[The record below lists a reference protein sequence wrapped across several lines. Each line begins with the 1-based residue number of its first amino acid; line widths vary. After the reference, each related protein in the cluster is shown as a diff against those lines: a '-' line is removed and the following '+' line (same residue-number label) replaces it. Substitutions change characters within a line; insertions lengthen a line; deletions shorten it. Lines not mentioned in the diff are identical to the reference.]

1 MAARKGSA
9 VVRTTPAFARRRL
22 VYLGIAGALA
32 ATASLLVPAPAD
44 ARLVKFQ
51 VTSTES
57 PTFGGYSWPGVGQYE
72 KLVGMAYGELDPND
86 PKNSVIV
93 DIQLAPRNAAG
104 KVEYSHTFYIL
115 KPIDLSLG
123 AHRMMYE
130 PPNRGGKTIAA
141 MNRGVGGNDPGS
153 VTDPN
158 ALANSFL
165 MPRGWVL
172 AFSGWDYSAG
182 TSTANFNS
190 IINLPVAKNP
200 DGSSIT
206 GPAYEYI
213 VMGNATTQQ
222 YTLNYKA
229 ATLDQ
234 SKATLTHR
242 KLLNDIPDVI
252 PAGGWEYVDEKHIR
266 LLPAGT
272 AFTANDIYEFMYTAK
287 DPTVNGIGMAAVRD
301 FVAWLRY
308 AQKDD
313 AGNANP
319 LAGDVQRVLTEI
331 SSQPGRFLNDFRLFG
346 FNQAETL
353 QKVFDGHMQWIT
365 AADGINLNYRFSQ
378 PGRTER
384 NRQDHLYAEG
394 VFPFAN
400 ESTTDH
406 ITGKTAGRNDR
417 CGATN
422 TCPFTM
428 EIYSGN
434 EYWVKAASLFHT
446 DTKGTVDLP
455 GHPQA
460 RLYFMSSMQHGTGN
474 GNAKGNCQQFQNPLD
489 SSPVQRALFLA
500 LNDWVTTGR
509 EPPASRVPRLA
520 DGTLVPPLPQ
530 SGMGFPNIP
539 GVTYTGLMTTR
550 YRLNYGP
557 RFDQGIMDLN
567 PPTIVPPYQNN
578 PLNGPIYNNMIPK
591 TDADGNDIAGV
602 RLPDVRVPLNTYT
615 GWALRAD
622 PNKNDGCEGSG
633 QRIPFPTTKA
643 ARDAS
648 GDPRLSIEER
658 YPNFTDYYYR
668 VTQAVNDFVAE
679 RFLLP
684 EDAPAMTNRMLNA
697 GWATGAIKLAPEDA
711 E

>member
-1 MAARKGSA
+1 MAAERRSA
-9 VVRTTPAFARRRL
+9 VVAHGPAFARRRTL
-22 VYLGIAGALA
+22 HVAVAGALA
-32 ATASLLVPAPAD
+32 ATAALMLPAPAD
-44 ARLVKFQ
+44 ARLVRFE
-51 VTSTES
+51 VTSKES

-115 KPIDLSLG
+115 KPIDLTKGTHKLL
-123 AHRMMYE
+123 YE
-130 PPNRGGKTIAA
+130 PPNRGGKTISGF
-141 MNRGVGGNDPGS
+141 NRGVGGADPGS

-158 ALANSFL
+158 ALAQAFL
-165 MPRGWVL
+165 MPRGYAI
-172 AFSGWDYSAG
+172 AFSGWDYAAG

-206 GPAYEYI
+206 GPSYEYI
-213 VMGNATTQQ
+213 VTGGTS

-229 ATLDQ
+229 ASLDK

-242 KLLNDIPDVI
+242 KLLNDTPEVI
-252 PAGGWEYVDEKHIR
+252 AASGWEYVDDTHIR

-272 AFTANDIYEFMYTAK
+272 AFTNNDIYEFMYTAK

-301 FVAWLRY
+301 FVSFLRF
-308 AQKDD
+308 AAKDD

-319 LAGDVQRVLTEI
+319 LAGDITRVYSEVL
-331 SSQPGRFLNDFRLFG
+331 SQPGRLFNDYRNLG
-346 FNQAETL
+346 FNQAETG
-353 QKVFDGHMQWIT
+353 QKVFDGHMQWIA
-365 AADGINLNYRFSQ
+365 AADGLNLNYRFSQ

-384 NRQDHLYAEG
+384 NRQDHLYVEG

-400 ESTTDH
+400 ESSTDH
-406 ITGKTAGRNDR
+406 ITGKTAGRYDK
-417 CGATN
+417 CTQTN
-422 TCPFTM
+422 TCPLAM
-428 EIYSGN
+428 EIYSAN

-446 DTKGTVDLP
+446 DTQGTKDLP
-455 GHPQA
+455 GHELT
-460 RLYFMSSMQHGTGN
+460 RLYLVSSMQHGAGN
-474 GNAKGNCQQFQNPLD
+474 GNARGNCQQFQNPLD
-489 SSPVQRALFLA
+489 SAPIQRALFIAMDEWSTKGTL
-500 LNDWVTTGR
+500 
-509 EPPASRVPRLA
+509 PPASQVPRLSN
-520 DGTLVPPLPQ
+520 GTLVPPLPQ
-530 SGMGFPNIP
+530 AGMGFPNIP
-539 GVTYTGLMTTR
+539 GVTYNGLMTTR
-550 YRLNYGP
+550 YRFNYGP
-557 RFDQGIMDLN
+557 RFEQGIMDLN
-567 PPTIVPPYQNN
+567 PPTVTAPYQNN

-602 RLPDVRVPLNTYT
+602 RLPELAVPLNTYT

-622 PNKNDGCEGSG
+622 PNKNDGCESSG

-643 ARDAS
+643 AREAA

-658 YPNFTDYYYR
+658 YPNFTAYYFQ
-668 VTQAVNDFVAE
+668 VTNAVNDFVAQ
-679 RFLLP
+679 RFMLP
-684 EDAPAMTNRMLNA
+684 EDASATTNRMLNA
-697 GWATGAIKLAPEDA
+697 GWATGAIKLLPEG